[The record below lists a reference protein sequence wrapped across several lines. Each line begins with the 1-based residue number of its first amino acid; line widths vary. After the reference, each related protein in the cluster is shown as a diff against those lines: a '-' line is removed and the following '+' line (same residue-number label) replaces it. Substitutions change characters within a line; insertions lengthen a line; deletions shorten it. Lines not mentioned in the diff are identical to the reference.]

1 MNTQPTIH
9 ILPPEIAERIA
20 AGEVVE
26 RPASAV
32 KELIENSLDAG
43 ATAIS
48 VEIRDGGLSLIRV
61 SDDGCGMSRTDAPR
75 ALEWFA
81 TSKIRTLDDLEGI
94 TTLGFRGEALSS
106 IAAVAR
112 LELLTRTRDELEGT
126 RVRAAPPLSP
136 PLGGR
141 KGEAAPLAGGRK
153 GEPAASPVGTSVT
166 VRDLFHNTPARR
178 KFLKSPMREGELV
191 RQTVI
196 RYSLA
201 CPNVAFRLVVNG
213 RETYVA
219 PPATRLERI
228 GTALGRDIA
237 AEMVEVAWEAADLRI
252 WGYVSRPTIGRRD
265 RRGQSFFVNGRPV
278 RSGLLAVMLE
288 RPYAGRLLPERR
300 PLAVIYIQLD
310 PHLVDVNVHPRKA
323 EVRLSQERSVYG
335 AVTRAVEDAL
345 APYPRREET
354 FPALAWP
361 FAGVPVEPGTAR
373 ESRAEYIS
381 GGLEPL
387 GQLQNAYI
395 VARSQEGLVV
405 VDQHAAHEQVLF
417 ERILGGEG
425 SHPLN
430 PPARVELTAHEAEL
444 LEPYLGA
451 LADLGMEVE
460 SFGRHDFLVRS
471 VPAPLAE
478 EGPSLL
484 SQTWER
490 REGLGGEARA
500 QALLDALLEE
510 LPGCRRLAPE
520 AVRERLATKAACTAA
535 VKAGDVLTTEQMQAL
550 LDDLAAA
557 WSPATC
563 PHGRPAFVLLT
574 VEELE
579 RRFMRR

>member
-1 MNTQPTIH
+1 MNHSPTIH

-26 RPASAV
+26 RPASVV

-43 ATAIS
+43 ASAVS
-48 VEIRDGGLSLIRV
+48 VEIRNGGLSLIRV
-61 SDDGCGMSRTDAPR
+61 SDDGCGMSRADAPL
-75 ALEWFA
+75 ALERFA
-81 TSKIRTLDDLEGI
+81 TSKISTLDDLEAI

-106 IAAVAR
+106 IAAVAH
-112 LELLTRTRDELEGT
+112 LEILTRTRDELEGT
-126 RVRAAPPLSP
+126 RVRAE
-136 PLGGR
+136 GDQVR
-141 KGEAAPLAGGRK
+141 V
-153 GEPAASPVGTSVT
+153 EPAASPVGTSVT
-166 VRDLFHNTPARR
+166 VRDLFYNIPARR

-201 CPNVAFRLVVNG
+201 YPAVAFRLVVGG

-219 PPATRLERI
+219 PPATPLERI
-228 GTALGRDIA
+228 GTALGREVA
-237 AEMVEVAWEAADLRI
+237 AEMVEVAWEAADLRV
-252 WGYVSRPTIGRRD
+252 WGYASTPTIGRRD
-265 RRGQSFFVNGRPV
+265 RRGQFFFVNGRPV

-288 RPYAGRLLPERR
+288 RPYAGRLPPQRR
-300 PLAVIYIQLD
+300 PLAVIHVRLD

-335 AVTRAVEDAL
+335 AVTRAVEAAL
-345 APYPRREET
+345 APYPRQEGE
-354 FPALAWP
+354 FPALEWP
-361 FAGVPVEPGTAR
+361 FAGVPVEPGVVR
-373 ESRAEYIS
+373 EARAEYVA

-387 GQLQNAYI
+387 GQLRNVYI
-395 VARSQEGLVV
+395 VARGREGLVI

-417 ERILGGEG
+417 ERLVGGVG
-425 SHPLN
+425 GRALS
-430 PPARVELTAHEAEL
+430 PPVRVELTAREAEL

-460 SFGRHDFLVRS
+460 PFGGHAFLVRS
-471 VPAPLAE
+471 LPVPLAE
-478 EGPSLL
+478 QEP
-484 SQTWER
+484 R
-490 REGLGGEARA
+490 V
-500 QALLDALLEE
+500 LLDALLEE
-510 LPGCRRLAPE
+510 LPRCRRLDPE
-520 AVRERLATKAACTAA
+520 AVRERLAMKAACTAA
-535 VKAGDVLTTEQMQAL
+535 VKAGDFLTREQMQAL
-550 LDDLAAA
+550 LDDLMAS

>member
-1 MNTQPTIH
+1 MTTQPTIH
-9 ILPPEIAERIA
+9 ILPPEVAERIA

-26 RPASAV
+26 RPASVV

-43 ATAIS
+43 ASAVS

-61 SDDGCGMSRTDAPR
+61 SDDGCGMFRADAPL
-75 ALEWFA
+75 ALERFA

-94 TTLGFRGEALSS
+94 STLGFRGEALSS

-112 LELLTRTRDELEGT
+112 LEILTRARDELEGT
-126 RVRAAPPLSP
+126 RVRAREGPAVAPDSSV
-136 PLGGR
+136 GQI
-141 KGEAAPLAGGRK
+141 
-153 GEPAASPVGTSVT
+153 EPAASPVGTSVT
-166 VRDLFHNTPARR
+166 VRDLFYNTPARR

-191 RQTVI
+191 RQTVV

-201 CPNVAFRLVVNG
+201 IPAVAFRLVVNG

-219 PPATRLERI
+219 PPASPLERI
-228 GTALGRDIA
+228 GTGLGREVA
-237 AEMVEVAWEAADLRI
+237 AEMVEVTWEAADLRVC
-252 WGYVSRPTIGRRD
+252 GHVSQPTIGRRD
-265 RRGQSFFVNGRPV
+265 RQGQFFFINGRPV

-288 RPYAGRLLPERR
+288 RPYAGRLPPERR
-300 PLAVIYIQLD
+300 PLAVLHIQLD
-310 PHLVDVNVHPRKA
+310 PRLVDVNVHPRKA

-335 AVTRAVEDAL
+335 AVTRAVEAAL
-345 APYPRREET
+345 APYPRQEGP
-354 FPALAWP
+354 FPTLEWP
-361 FAGVPVEPGTAR
+361 FAGIPVEPEGIR
-373 ESRAEYIS
+373 ETRTEYVS

-395 VARSQEGLVV
+395 VARSREGLVV

-417 ERILGGEG
+417 ERLLGEERAQ
-425 SHPLN
+425 PLD
-430 PPARVELTAHEAEL
+430 PPVRVELTTREAEL

-460 SFGRHDFLVRS
+460 SFGGHAFLVRG

-478 EGPSLL
+478 QEP
-484 SQTWER
+484 R
-490 REGLGGEARA
+490 
-500 QALLDALLEE
+500 ALLEALLEE

-520 AVRERLATKAACTAA
+520 VVQERLATKAACTAA
-535 VKAGDVLTTEQMQAL
+535 IKAGDILTMEQMQAL
-550 LDDLAAA
+550 LADLAAA

-574 VEELE
+574 IEELE